1 MVYINIQFPLQDD
14 PNNYFLKR
22 TLNTDDAIKG
32 DLLLLLLTEKGSRK
46 YFRDYGTNL
55 KQYIFNPNDGKTQF
69 DIEAELKTTVAKYLP
84 TVTINSVLFEQDD
97 TNRNFINTF
106 IRYTVNDDF
115 FTATDI
121 LAIRFDLSAQ

>member
-46 YFRDYGTNL
+46 YFTLFYVISLDGT
-55 KQYIFNPNDGKTQF
+55 PEMG
-69 DIEAELKTTVAKYLP
+69 
-84 TVTINSVLFEQDD
+84 
-97 TNRNFINTF
+97 
-106 IRYTVNDDF
+106 
-115 FTATDI
+115 
-121 LAIRFDLSAQ
+121 